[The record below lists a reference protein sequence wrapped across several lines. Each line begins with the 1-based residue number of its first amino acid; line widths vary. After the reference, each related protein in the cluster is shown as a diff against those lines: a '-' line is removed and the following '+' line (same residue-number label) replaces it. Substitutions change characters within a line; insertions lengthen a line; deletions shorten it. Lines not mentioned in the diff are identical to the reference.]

1 MKQRFVQLTEKINR
15 ANIFVSTVFV
25 RNPFAIITVIIQIEH
40 GRHCINSDTVDV
52 IFVKPE

>member
-15 ANIFVSTVFV
+15 ADIFVSAVFV
-25 RNPFAIITVIIQIEH
+25 WNPFSIITVIIQIEH
-40 GRHCINSDTVDV
+40 GRHRVNADAVDV